1 MRTYEKTHTWMKFS
15 LDLREAPAALWINLG
30 QCQARCEDIQGIN
43 LPPEIASHL
52 ERLFLAKGCAATTAI
67 EGNTLTEQEVLAH
80 LDGKLDLPPSRQY
93 LAQEISNILA
103 GCNWILEIIPD
114 LVAGKATLDP
124 ALVKRLNALVL
135 DGLTLEENVVPGEV
149 RRHEKLVFRY
159 RPAPAED
166 CEFLLERLCDWIN
179 RKTFTPP
186 AGMTIVYALIKA
198 VVTHLYL
205 AWIHPFGDGN
215 GRTARLVEH
224 LVLLQAGVP
233 APAAQLLSLHYHL
246 TRSEYFRQL
255 DQATRSGGEVEPFL
269 IYAVQ
274 GFRDGLG
281 LLLDEIRARQA
292 EVLWQ
297 AHVHQTFRRKGGP
310 GAERQ
315 LRLALDLAAAAKPV
329 PLLELSTLSPHLA
342 QTYAGK
348 SAKTLSRDAQALLEL
363 GLAEKTDSGF
373 RARREIVSAFR
384 PIPASEILE

>member
-1 MRTYEKTHTWMKFS
+1 MRTFEKTHSWLKFT
-15 LDLREAPAALWINLG
+15 LDLRTAPASLWILLG
-30 QCQARCEDIQGIN
+30 QCQARCEDIHSAK
-43 LPPEIASHL
+43 LPPDLASRL
-52 ERLFLAKGCAATTAI
+52 EKLYLAKGCQATTAI

-80 LDGKLDLPPSRQY
+80 LEGKLELPPSRQY
-93 LAQEISNILA
+93 LAREITNILA
-103 GCNWILEIIPD
+103 ACHWIREIIPD
-114 LVAGKATLDP
+114 LAAGKSALDP
-124 ALVKRLNALVL
+124 ALVKRLNALAL
-135 DGLTLEENVVPGEV
+135 EGLILEENVAPGQV

-186 AGMTIVYALIKA
+186 PGMTIVYSLIKA

-215 GRTARLVEH
+215 GRTARLIEH

-233 APAAQLLSLHYHL
+233 APAGHLLSLHYHL

-255 DQATRSGGEVEPFL
+255 DQASRSGGEVEPFL
-269 IYAVQ
+269 IYAFQ
-274 GFRDGLG
+274 GFRDGLS
-281 LLLDEIRARQA
+281 LLLHEIQAQQA

-297 AHVHQTFRRKGGP
+297 AHVHEIFRRRGGP

-315 LRLALDLAAAAKPV
+315 LCLALDLAAASQPA
-329 PLLELSTLSPHLA
+329 PLLELPALSPRLA

-348 SAKTLSRDAQALLEL
+348 SAKTLSRDAQALVEL
-363 GLAEKTDSGF
+363 GLAEKSDSGF
-373 RARREIVSAFR
+373 RARREIVSAF
-384 PIPASEILE
+384 PPAKP